1 MSLFIYHTASEVLI
15 LLVYVDDILVIG
27 SNQKLIS
34 HFISYLHDKFHSE
47 ILTLCP
53 ISWENSK
60 PTPTP
65 GSLGSTLSQLNGV
78 PLPNPFEYH
87 RTIGALQYITL
98 SRPDIA
104 FAINKACQ
112 FMSKPS
118 DVHWLAGYSDA
129 DWASCP
135 NDHWSNNSYCFFL
148 SSNLISWSSS
158 KQCLVSKAMPNLNIK
173 ELDLHFIQDKVLRQE
188 LHICYVLSSDQLV
201 DILTKHLP
209 ISQFCSL
216 HSKLTVTNPRL
227 SLRGG

>member
-34 HFISYLHDKFHSE
+34 HFISYLHDKFSLRDLDPLSYFLGIQAHCQGS
-47 ILTLCP
+47 ILHLNQQNYIIDLLNRTHK
-53 ISWENSK
+53 ENSK

-98 SRPDIA
+98 TRHDIA

-118 DVHWLAGYSDA
+118 GVHWLAV
-129 DWASCP
+129 
-135 NDHWSNNSYCFFL
+135 
-148 SSNLISWSSS
+148 
-158 KQCLVSKAMPNLNIK
+158 K
-173 ELDLHFIQDKVLRQE
+173 
-188 LHICYVLSSDQLV
+188 
-201 DILTKHLP
+201 
-209 ISQFCSL
+209 
-216 HSKLTVTNPRL
+216 
-227 SLRGG
+227 